1 MARRITLKDDLLERR
16 LFMNRTVAALLG
28 AMLLL
33 LVLVGRLIQL
43 QVLAHEHYATLS
55 EDNRVKIEPL
65 PPNRGLIFDRNG
77 VLLAQNLPAFRL
89 EVIPEQVPDLDATL
103 AQLGERVALRP
114 SDLERFEKLRKR
126 MHPFEGVPLRL
137 HLSDEE
143 VARFAI
149 DRHRF
154 PGVEIQAGL
163 TRHYPLGSR
172 AAHAVGYV
180 GRINE
185 DDLQTLDTANYRGT
199 THTGKVGI
207 EKTYEDL
214 LHGTVGYQEVET
226 NAQGRTLRVLRREP
240 PVAGSDLYLTLDAR
254 LQSAVESALGDYNGA
269 AVVIDPRDGAVLAL
283 VSLPSYDPNPFV
295 KGIEYD
301 EYQALQHDPD
311 RPLFNRAL
319 RGQYPPGS
327 TIKPFVGLAG
337 LELGITH
344 AHSRTYCP
352 GYYQLPGKDR
362 KYRDWKRGGHGMVD
376 LTDAIAQSCDVY
388 FYDLARSL
396 GIDRLHDYLDQFG
409 FGRLTGIDLV
419 GELPGLL
426 PSTEWKRRTRNEP
439 WFPGE
444 TLIAGIGQGFD
455 LATPL
460 QLASATAALA
470 RYGEVQRP
478 HLVQATR
485 APESHAIE
493 AVFQPPPRRI
503 PIVDRDHWDTTIRAM
518 IEVVHGRR
526 GTARRIGQ
534 GLDYHIAG
542 KTGTAQVFGL
552 AQEEEYEAE
561 EIAEKLR
568 DHALFIA
575 FAPAERPEV
584 AVAVVVENGGSGGA
598 VAAPI
603 ARRIL
608 DAWFELHPPA
618 ATRGRAD
625 GRPSTPTAE
634 AAATGHDPSDT

>member
-16 LFMNRTVAALLG
+16 LFMNRAVTALAG
-28 AMLLL
+28 AVVLL

-43 QVLAHEHYATLS
+43 QVLAHDHYATLS
-55 EDNRVKIEPL
+55 EDNRVKIEPI
-65 PPNRGLIFDRNG
+65 PPNRGLILDRNG

-103 AQLGERVALRP
+103 AELGKLVALRP
-114 SDLERFEKLRKR
+114 SDLERFGKLRKR
-126 MHPFEGVPLRL
+126 MHRFEGIPLRL

-149 DRHRF
+149 NRHRF

-163 TRHYPLGSR
+163 TRHYPLGSH

-254 LQSAVESALGDYNGA
+254 LQSAVERALGNYNGA
-269 AVVIDPRDGAVLAL
+269 AVVMDPRDGAVLAL

-301 EYQALQHDPD
+301 EYQALQQDPD

-344 AHSRTYCP
+344 AGSRTYCP
-352 GYYQLPGKDR
+352 GYYQLPGKAR

-396 GIDRLHDYLDQFG
+396 GIDRMHDYLDQFG
-409 FGRLTGIDLV
+409 FGRLTGIDIL

-426 PSTEWKRRTRNEP
+426 PSTEWKRRTRKEP

-470 RYGEVQRP
+470 RYGEVHRP

-485 APESHAIE
+485 APESDAIE
-493 AVFQPPPRRI
+493 ALFRPEPRHI
-503 PIVDRDHWDTTIRAM
+503 PIIDRGHWDTTIQAM

-526 GTARRIGQ
+526 GTARRIAE
-534 GLDYHIAG
+534 GLDYRIAG

-603 ARRIL
+603 AREIL
-608 DAWFELHPPA
+608 DAWFELHPRE
-618 ATRGRAD
+618 TG
-625 GRPSTPTAE
+625 
-634 AAATGHDPSDT
+634 GHDAGGGGSGHAPSDT